1 MDVFRPTHRFRLASL
16 SMLTFPLSNR
26 ISPVKSKDKVP
37 YSTAASIALP
47 KASSTGFPTVSVVI
61 PAYNALKFLPQTI
74 ASVIA
79 QTFQDFELLLIDD
92 GSSDGTADW
101 VAQYNQGIE
110 EKSGSPEHK
119 IRFFQQHRGGVS
131 AARNLGIQNA
141 QGEFVAFLD
150 ADDLWV
156 PSKLAQQV
164 NYLSQH
170 PRVGLVHGAIALM
183 DETGRLTGRV
193 LSSKPAGSSLPRLL
207 TQNAVACQTVMIR
220 RSCFEQSGGFDSQ
233 ADTVE
238 DWDLWIRVARFYP
251 IVAMNEVLAHYRQ
264 VESSLSR
271 SHERMVP
278 TYHYVIEKSYEFC
291 QDELTRLGVSD
302 RRLKATSYASAYQCL
317 AWKAIQCKFPDIQQ
331 SNTYRRRAL
340 HYRPDLVLTGEYWR
354 LWAAILL
361 KTVLPPSRYQALK
374 VRLYGVRSKFGSASK
389 S

>member
-1 MDVFRPTHRFRLASL
+1 MLSLPQTYFRKSL
-16 SMLTFPLSNR
+16 TTR
-26 ISPVKSKDKVP
+26 K
-37 YSTAASIALP
+37 AAPSSVQPIALP
-47 KASSTGFPTVSVVI
+47 QVSSTGFPTVSVVI
-61 PAYNALKFLPQTI
+61 PTYNALKFLPETI
-74 ASVIA
+74 ASVMA

-101 VAQYNQGIE
+101 VAQYNQNVEDESKG
-110 EKSGSPEHK
+110 HK

-131 AARNLGIQNA
+131 KARNLGIENA

-156 PSKLAQQV
+156 STKLAQQV
-164 NYLSQH
+164 NYLNQH

-183 DETGRLTGRV
+183 DEAGTLTGRV
-193 LSSKPAGSSLPRLL
+193 LSSKPIASSLPRLL
-207 TQNAVACQTVMIR
+207 TQNAVACQTVLVR
-220 RSCFEQSGGFDSQ
+220 RSCFEQAGRFDSQ

-238 DWDLWIRVARFYP
+238 DWDLWMRVARFYP
-251 IVAMNEVLAHYRQ
+251 IVGLPEVLAHYRQ

-278 TYHYVIEKSYEFC
+278 TYHYVIEKNYEFC
-291 QDELTRLGVSD
+291 QDELTRLGVND

-317 AWKAIQCKFPDIQQ
+317 AWKAIQCKFPDIKQAN
-331 SNTYRRRAL
+331 SYLSRAL

-354 LWAAILL
+354 LLAAILL
-361 KTVLPPSRYQALK
+361 KTVLPGSRYQALK
-374 VRLYGVRSKFGSASK
+374 ARFYSVRSAFGKASN